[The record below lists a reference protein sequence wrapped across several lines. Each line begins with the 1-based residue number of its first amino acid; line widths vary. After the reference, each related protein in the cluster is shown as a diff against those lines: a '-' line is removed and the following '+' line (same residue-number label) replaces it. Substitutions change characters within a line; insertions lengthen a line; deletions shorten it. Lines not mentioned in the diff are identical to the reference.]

1 MTSISQIPNQLDLD
15 QRVPRYTSY
24 PPANHFNGAVTAFH
38 AEKWLRMLPSQAGIS
53 LYVHI
58 PFCRNLCWFCACR
71 TQGLKQRFSPLYSY
85 VDRVQQELDLIR
97 AMLPDDVGINNLHL
111 GGGTPTL
118 MPALLSARLL
128 HYIKDLFAVC
138 NNYKFSVEIDPTEID
153 EDRLDVLVAAGLT
166 RASVGIQDFNPL
178 IQKAIGRPQSFE
190 VTKRCFDMLRDRN
203 INSINVDLLY
213 GLPHQT
219 PAGFTKT
226 IENVLDLAPDRIAL
240 FGYAHVPWMARRQVM
255 IDQQA
260 LPDTRKRRDL
270 LETGRRIFANNGY
283 QALGIDHFAKPHDP
297 LVVAAGN
304 GQLHRNF
311 QGYTDDQSD
320 YLIGVGASAISRYP
334 QGYAQNAAGTK
345 AYMDMISNMT
355 LATSRGHIFDQSD
368 RVRGHVIEQL
378 MCHFK
383 INLNELSQRFGDA
396 SADLCNAIR
405 LQAKGLGLTTSG
417 DDIFE
422 IEQAPHLTAR
432 LVANHFD
439 DYSSQTKSHSLA
451 V

>member
-1 MTSISQIPNQLDLD
+1 MKSISQTTNQRHLD

-24 PPANHFNGAVTAFH
+24 PPANHFNGAVTAYH
-38 AEKWLRMLPSQAGIS
+38 TKKWLHTLPSQGRIS

-85 VDRVQQELDLIR
+85 IETVQQELDLVR
-97 AMLPDDVGINNLHL
+97 AMLPKDVVLDSVHL

-118 MPALLSARLL
+118 MPAALSARLL
-128 HYIKDLFAVC
+128 RHIKDLFAVRDSH
-138 NNYKFSVEIDPTEID
+138 KFSVEIDPTEID
-153 EDRLDVLVAAGLT
+153 EERLDVLVAAGLT

-178 IQKAIGRPQSFE
+178 IQKAIGRPQSFDE
-190 VTKRCFDMLRDRN
+190 TKRCFDMLRACA

-219 PAGFTKT
+219 VTGFTKT
-226 IENVLDLAPDRIAL
+226 MEKVINLAPDRIAL
-240 FGYAHVPWMARRQVM
+240 FGYAHVPWVARRQVM

-260 LPDTRKRRDL
+260 LPDSEKRREL
-270 LETGRRIFANNGY
+270 LETGRQIFVKNGY
-283 QALGIDHFAKPHDP
+283 QALGIDHFALPDDQ
-297 LVVAAGN
+297 LFIAASA

-311 QGYTDDQSD
+311 QGYTDDQSA

-345 AYMDMISNMT
+345 AYMEMISNMT
-355 LATSRGHIFDQSD
+355 LATSRGHVFNQSD
-368 RVRGHVIEQL
+368 KIRGDIIEQL
-378 MCHFK
+378 MCHFR
-383 INLNELSQRFGDA
+383 INLTALRQQFGDA
-396 SADLCNAIR
+396 ATDLCDAIQA
-405 LQAKGLGLTTSG
+405 QAKGLGLTSK
-417 DDIFE
+417 DNSVFE
-422 IEQAPHLTAR
+422 IEHAPHLTAR
-432 LVANHFD
+432 LVARHFD
-439 DYSSQTKSHSLA
+439 EYSSETKSHSLA